1 MKRVCSFC
9 GKEESQDNPLLASAV
24 KKGVYI
30 CELCLISGKKILDG
44 WELHTS
50 LEIDG
55 ETVFTSKEMQ
65 LNSSSSNINFFL
77 DYIKQC
83 RILSN
88 YLNIRVIFSSDI
100 IYVPTEHKKLLETV
114 RILEKREVFYKD
126 DIKNNANF
134 SLIINQDIPK
144 NIINKVQSVQFISR
158 QEEKIKLFDN
168 FYLLPKKVMYLDSVY
183 FSFDKKLKDI
193 MHGDTVQTELI
204 PAKDFKYRI
213 EFEK

>member
-1 MKRVCSFC
+1 
-9 GKEESQDNPLLASAV
+9 
-24 KKGVYI
+24 
-30 CELCLISGKKILDG
+30 LIGL
-44 WELHTS
+44 
-50 LEIDG
+50 
-55 ETVFTSKEMQ
+55 F
-65 LNSSSSNINFFL
+65 
-77 DYIKQC
+77 
-83 RILSN
+83 
-88 YLNIRVIFSSDI
+88 
-100 IYVPTEHKKLLETV
+100 
-114 RILEKREVFYKD
+114 
-126 DIKNNANF
+126 NNANF